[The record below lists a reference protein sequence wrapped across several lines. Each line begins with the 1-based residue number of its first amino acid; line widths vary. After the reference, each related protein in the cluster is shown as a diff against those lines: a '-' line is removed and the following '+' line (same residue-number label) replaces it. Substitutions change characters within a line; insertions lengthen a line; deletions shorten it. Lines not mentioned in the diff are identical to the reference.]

1 MAGIALR
8 NRNKPRLLAVRTRIA
23 PVRRSRAETTGRTVP
38 TISRN
43 RTIPTITVPPT
54 TIPTISRNRT
64 GPTITMPPTTIPR
77 ILRSRTSRMAPMTID
92 VAIIAMNRSVPCRHG
107 GMHPL
112 KELPMSLRT
121 CVISLLASTMLLA
134 CGGNQPQDAD
144 STTGPAVVEAD
155 AGPATAP
162 EQPGNAAAGGVDACE
177 GVDAQLTD
185 ARKHAYALLVAAL
198 DAKVKPEEVD
208 VSAFL
213 EDGAWSMVLAS
224 TPVTDPGYF

>member
-1 MAGIALR
+1 M
-8 NRNKPRLLAVRTRIA
+8 
-23 PVRRSRAETTGRTVP
+23 
-38 TISRN
+38 
-43 RTIPTITVPPT
+43 
-54 TIPTISRNRT
+54 
-64 GPTITMPPTTIPR
+64 M
-77 ILRSRTSRMAPMTID
+77 ID

-107 GMHPL
+107 GMHLL
-112 KELPMSLRT
+112 KEFPMSLRT

-134 CGGNQPQDAD
+134 CGGNQPEDAD
-144 STTGPAVVEAD
+144 STTGPVVVEAD
-155 AGPATAP
+155 AGPATTP

-198 DAKVKPEEVD
+198 DAKVKPKEVD

-224 TPVTDPGYF
+224 TPVTDPGYFFFEDVDGRKTFQDVWGGVVEREEVPGVIEWAKGLGMPDTFANCFVTGIPIVD

>member
-1 MAGIALR
+1 
-8 NRNKPRLLAVRTRIA
+8 
-23 PVRRSRAETTGRTVP
+23 
-38 TISRN
+38 
-43 RTIPTITVPPT
+43 
-54 TIPTISRNRT
+54 
-64 GPTITMPPTTIPR
+64 
-77 ILRSRTSRMAPMTID
+77 MTID

-144 STTGPAVVEAD
+144 STTGPA
-155 AGPATAP
+155 TAS
-162 EQPGNAAAGGVDACE
+162 EQPGNTAAGGVDACE

-224 TPVTDPGYF
+224 TPVTDPGYFFFEDVDGRKTFQDVWGGVVEREEVPGVIEWAKGLGMPDTLANCFVTGIPIVD